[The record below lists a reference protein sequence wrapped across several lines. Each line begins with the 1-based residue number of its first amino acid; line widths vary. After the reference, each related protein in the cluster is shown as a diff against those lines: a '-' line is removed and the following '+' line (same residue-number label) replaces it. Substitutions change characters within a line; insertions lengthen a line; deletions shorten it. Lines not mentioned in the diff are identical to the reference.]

1 MRKGMRK
8 GSAMMMAAFLLLSV
22 FPASVAEEEPV
33 EAAPAAVITEEEIQA
48 EAPAEETVPEAPAE
62 EAPVSAEEPA
72 PAPVEEAPAVEDTP
86 VVVAT
91 PVTEVTPAPADEDEF
106 WGEETDDGEIVEL
119 DDGPGY
125 VDPELVAE
133 YVPEVTD
140 EMKDSSYIFGDGE
153 ETAGESQGI
162 TRAWIE
168 SENKEK
174 IYFNEKATLV
184 PKTEPAT
191 VTGKVVWEIRDDRW
205 EEDVWETYKEDEKLE
220 LDVTDVTDALQYRFR
235 MQDGTVSESFRMKAE
250 ERPAEEQTE
259 VQTGEAAERPEAE
272 GETAAE
278 APEGEIAAAEE
289 TGAADPAEGEAGE
302 PAGDEAGEPGE
313 TAGEEPEE
321 EIIEAE
327 YAEEEVPDEV
337 TEKIWITA
345 SDTEAQIGDTVVLTA
360 EREPVLDV
368 VCVWETRKAAEENWQ
383 RAGYGDTMTVAI
395 TEENEDS
402 LYRVAT
408 SDGAVSDGIRLTAE
422 KPRELP
428 ENRSVTVVLECEDE
442 KPGFGS
448 VIHFRAVLEGYD
460 ELDYT
465 VQWVC
470 SSDDVNW
477 TEIEGATGETMD
489 MVVTEENYG
498 YFWRAVVTVNGFKT
512 AE

>member
-1 MRKGMRK
+1 M
-8 GSAMMMAAFLLLSV
+8 
-22 FPASVAEEEPV
+22 
-33 EAAPAAVITEEEIQA
+33 
-48 EAPAEETVPEAPAE
+48 
-62 EAPVSAEEPA
+62 
-72 PAPVEEAPAVEDTP
+72 
-86 VVVAT
+86 
-91 PVTEVTPAPADEDEF
+91 
-106 WGEETDDGEIVEL
+106 
-119 DDGPGY
+119 
-125 VDPELVAE
+125 
-133 YVPEVTD
+133 
-140 EMKDSSYIFGDGE
+140 
-153 ETAGESQGI
+153 
-162 TRAWIE
+162 
-168 SENKEK
+168 
-174 IYFNEKATLV
+174 
-184 PKTEPAT
+184 
-191 VTGKVVWEIRDDRW
+191 
-205 EEDVWETYKEDEKLE
+205 
-220 LDVTDVTDALQYRFR
+220 
-235 MQDGTVSESFRMKAE
+235 
-250 ERPAEEQTE
+250 
-259 VQTGEAAERPEAE
+259 
-272 GETAAE
+272 
-278 APEGEIAAAEE
+278 
-289 TGAADPAEGEAGE
+289 
-302 PAGDEAGEPGE
+302 
-313 TAGEEPEE
+313 
-321 EIIEAE
+321 
-327 YAEEEVPDEV
+327 

-383 RAGYGDTMTVAI
+383 RAGYGETMTVAI

-470 SSDDVNW
+470 STDDVNW

-498 YFWRAVVTVNGFKT
+498 YFWRAVVTVNGFKA